1 MGMLKTAQI
10 SLVKIIIIL
19 NVIWVEMFLLH
30 FVLQMFNEKLKPIDL
45 RIRNLESK
53 YVERVLK

>member
-53 YVERVLK
+53 YVERALK